1 MRWNAE
7 RLGDRA
13 PIGRRGVSD
22 SGAGRSPALSPPA
35 FPSPPWVRV
44 CVRCYAGQ
52 EGGDRGRGGS
62 AYCPSRRGAVR
73 KSGCC
78 YAADI
83 RSFGF
88 SGDLAPAPRGAASAE
103 PVERQGAAAASPAPP
118 PPPRPDARL
127 PAALAARTR
136 GLGPAGRRP
145 RRRPPPASALP
156 APAPPPQGRA
166 RPGRR
171 GRAPRV

>member
-1 MRWNAE
+1 M
-7 RLGDRA
+7 
-13 PIGRRGVSD
+13 
-22 SGAGRSPALSPPA
+22 
-35 FPSPPWVRV
+35 
-44 CVRCYAGQ
+44 AGQ

>member
-1 MRWNAE
+1 MEEGQAE

-52 EGGDRGRGGS
+52 EGGDRGRGDS

-73 KSGCC
+73 KSGCD
-78 YAADI
+78 AADT

-103 PVERQGAAAASPAPP
+103 PEKRQGAFASPAL
-118 PPPRPDARL
+118 PPRPDTRL
-127 PAALAARTR
+127 PPALAARTR

-156 APAPPPQGRA
+156 APVPPPQGRA